1 MNYAVAGL
9 RPADKQCFDS
19 ATRRKTQTSESS
31 HTETFSL
38 LEYKNRGTRPRF
50 LWFCKAKPISS
61 SHAAGMTVAHTP
73 CALFP
78 PNLAFGKEG
87 GQACRSR
94 PRKILHKSPALPD
107 FYAAARAAAARTP
120 LPCRGEGGIVSGFF
134 GTGGVS
140 RGDSVPP
147 GSEPREHKKRADA
160 KHLLSGNS
168 ILAELLLLSA
178 CSLRLLAALDAR
190 AFIMLTLA
198 ELGKRTRLGTRTLEA
213 TQCAVNRL
221 IFLDADLRHSFPSLR
236 TFPSWGSLST
246 VCIHPYTKP

>member
-31 HTETFSL
+31 HTETFFLS
-38 LEYKNRGTRPRF
+38 EYKNRGTRPRF

-94 PRKILHKSPALPD
+94 PRKIPRKSPALPD
-107 FYAAARAAAARTP
+107 FYSTASGLVSRAAPAVQGR
-120 LPCRGEGGIVSGFF
+120 
-134 GTGGVS
+134 GGVS
-140 RGDSVPP
+140 KGDRVPLRTHLRGGAASDTGKRSPA
-147 GSEPREHKKRADA
+147 SSAAPRSPRVLRPSD
-160 KHLLSGNS
+160 GNS
-168 ILAELLLLSA
+168 
-178 CSLRLLAALDAR
+178 R
-190 AFIMLTLA
+190 AFPA
-198 ELGKRTRLGTRTLEA
+198 RR
-213 TQCAVNRL
+213 
-221 IFLDADLRHSFPSLR
+221 
-236 TFPSWGSLST
+236 
-246 VCIHPYTKP
+246 

>member
-38 LEYKNRGTRPRF
+38 SEYKNRGTRPRF

-94 PRKILHKSPALPD
+94 PRKIPYKSPALPD
-107 FYAAARAAAARTP
+107 FYTSARAVAARPRP
-120 LPCRGEGGIVSGFF
+120 LHPRAPSLALSGQFTLCGREGVIACGFSGTTSVSK
-134 GTGGVS
+134 
-140 RGDSVPP
+140 GDSVP
-147 GSEPREHKKRADA
+147 
-160 KHLLSGNS
+160 LGNKQEK
-168 ILAELLLLSA
+168 IAAEA
-178 CSLRLLAALDAR
+178 AIFFLR
-190 AFIMLTLA
+190 FT
-198 ELGKRTRLGTRTLEA
+198 
-213 TQCAVNRL
+213 
-221 IFLDADLRHSFPSLR
+221 
-236 TFPSWGSLST
+236 W
-246 VCIHPYTKP
+246 

>member
-1 MNYAVAGL
+1 MVLQSKTYFKQSCL
-9 RPADKQCFDS
+9 RHDCCAHSVCAIS
-19 ATRRKTQTSESS
+19 AQSCLRQ
-31 HTETFSL
+31 
-38 LEYKNRGTRPRF
+38 
-50 LWFCKAKPISS
+50 
-61 SHAAGMTVAHTP
+61 
-73 CALFP
+73 
-78 PNLAFGKEG
+78 G
-87 GQACRSR
+87 GRTGACRSR
-94 PRKILHKSPALPD
+94 PRKIPHKSPALPD

-134 GTGGVS
+134 GTGNVS

-147 GSEPREHKKRADA
+147 GLLQKKRADA

-168 ILAELLLLSA
+168 ILAELLLLCA
-178 CSLRLLAALDAR
+178 CSLRLLAALYAR

-198 ELGKRTRLGTRTLEA
+198 ELGKRTRLCTRTLET
-213 TQCAVNRL
+213 TQCAVNRF

>member
-38 LEYKNRGTRPRF
+38 SEYKNRGTRPRF

-94 PRKILHKSPALPD
+94 PHEILHKSPALPD

-120 LPCRGEGGIVSGFF
+120 LPCRGEGVSFP
-134 GTGGVS
+134 VS
-140 RGDSVPP
+140 
-147 GSEPREHKKRADA
+147 SEPETYPGGTASPLDFCKR
-160 KHLLSGNS
+160 KEQMQS
-168 ILAELLLLSA
+168 I
-178 CSLRLLAALDAR
+178 CSLEIL
-190 AFIMLTLA
+190 F
-198 ELGKRTRLGTRTLEA
+198 
-213 TQCAVNRL
+213 
-221 IFLDADLRHSFPSLR
+221 
-236 TFPSWGSLST
+236 
-246 VCIHPYTKP
+246 

>member
-38 LEYKNRGTRPRF
+38 SEYKNRGTRPRF

-94 PRKILHKSPALPD
+94 PRKIPRKSPALPD
-107 FYAAARAAAARTP
+107 FYSSARAAAARPRP
-120 LPCRGEGGIVSGFF
+120 LCGREGVIVPGFY
-134 GTGGVS
+134 GTGDVS
-140 RGDSVPP
+140 KGDSVPLR
-147 GSEPREHKKRADA
+147 GFR
-160 KHLLSGNS
+160 
-168 ILAELLLLSA
+168 
-178 CSLRLLAALDAR
+178 SLRGTCAR
-190 AFIMLTLA
+190 
-198 ELGKRTRLGTRTLEA
+198 
-213 TQCAVNRL
+213 
-221 IFLDADLRHSFPSLR
+221 
-236 TFPSWGSLST
+236 
-246 VCIHPYTKP
+246 

>member
-1 MNYAVAGL
+1 MACLFRAQRGAVSCRILPSA
-9 RPADKQCFDS
+9 KQ
-19 ATRRKTQTSESS
+19 A
-31 HTETFSL
+31 
-38 LEYKNRGTRPRF
+38 
-50 LWFCKAKPISS
+50 
-61 SHAAGMTVAHTP
+61 
-73 CALFP
+73 
-78 PNLAFGKEG
+78 
-87 GQACRSR
+87 GQALRR
-94 PRKILHKSPALPD
+94 APHKIPHKSPALPD
-107 FYAAARAAAARTP
+107 FYTSARAAAARPP
-120 LPCRGEGGIVSGFF
+120 LPCRGEGGIPSGFS

-190 AFIMLTLA
+190 AFIMLTLT
-198 ELGKRTRLGTRTLEA
+198 ELGKRTRLCTRTLET
-213 TQCAVNRL
+213 TQCAVNRF

>member
-38 LEYKNRGTRPRF
+38 SEYKNRGTRPRF

-94 PRKILHKSPALPD
+94 PRKIPRKSLALPD
-107 FYAAARAAAARTP
+107 FYTSASGHVSQAAPAVQG
-120 LPCRGEGGIVSGFF
+120 RGGYRFRF
-134 GTGGVS
+134 L
-140 RGDSVPP
+140 RN
-147 GSEPREHKKRADA
+147 RKR
-160 KHLLSGNS
+160 
-168 ILAELLLLSA
+168 I
-178 CSLRLLAALDAR
+178 
-190 AFIMLTLA
+190 
-198 ELGKRTRLGTRTLEA
+198 
-213 TQCAVNRL
+213 
-221 IFLDADLRHSFPSLR
+221 
-236 TFPSWGSLST
+236 
-246 VCIHPYTKP
+246 

>member
-38 LEYKNRGTRPRF
+38 SEYKNRGTRPRF

-61 SHAAGMTVAHTP
+61 IHAAGMTVAHTP

-94 PRKILHKSPALPD
+94 PRKIPRKSRGVYLT
-107 FYAAARAAAARTP
+107 FTP
-120 LPCRGEGGIVSGFF
+120 LPAPRRRGLVRRADER
-134 GTGGVS
+134 GVS
-140 RGDSVPP
+140 KKVSSGTFSYIGGMESPP
-147 GSEPREHKKRADA
+147 IS
-160 KHLLSGNS
+160 
-168 ILAELLLLSA
+168 
-178 CSLRLLAALDAR
+178 
-190 AFIMLTLA
+190 
-198 ELGKRTRLGTRTLEA
+198 
-213 TQCAVNRL
+213 
-221 IFLDADLRHSFPSLR
+221 
-236 TFPSWGSLST
+236 
-246 VCIHPYTKP
+246 

>member
-38 LEYKNRGTRPRF
+38 SEYKNRGTRPRF

-94 PRKILHKSPALPD
+94 PRKIPRKSPALPD

-120 LPCRGEGGIVSGFF
+120 LPCRGEGGYRFRFLRNRKRIQGGQRPPWTFAKEKSRCKASALWKFYFSG
-134 GTGGVS
+134 TS
-140 RGDSVPP
+140 S
-147 GSEPREHKKRADA
+147 S
-160 KHLLSGNS
+160 
-168 ILAELLLLSA
+168 
-178 CSLRLLAALDAR
+178 
-190 AFIMLTLA
+190 
-198 ELGKRTRLGTRTLEA
+198 
-213 TQCAVNRL
+213 
-221 IFLDADLRHSFPSLR
+221 
-236 TFPSWGSLST
+236 
-246 VCIHPYTKP
+246 

>member
-38 LEYKNRGTRPRF
+38 SEYKNRGTRPRF

-94 PRKILHKSPALPD
+94 PRKIPRKSPALPD
-107 FYAAARAAAARTP
+107 FYTSASGHVPQGTFSCPFGAIHLVSRAAPAVQGRGGYP
-120 LPCRGEGGIVSGFF
+120 LRFLRNRRGIQGGQ
-134 GTGGVS
+134 
-140 RGDSVPP
+140 RPP
-147 GSEPREHKKRADA
+147 WKRAP
-160 KHLLSGNS
+160 
-168 ILAELLLLSA
+168 
-178 CSLRLLAALDAR
+178 R
-190 AFIMLTLA
+190 A
-198 ELGKRTRLGTRTLEA
+198 
-213 TQCAVNRL
+213 
-221 IFLDADLRHSFPSLR
+221 
-236 TFPSWGSLST
+236 
-246 VCIHPYTKP
+246 